1 MAARPTPDSL
11 AMIERLVGF
20 DTTSRNSNLE
30 LIHWIRDHLAG
41 LGVAAELVHD
51 ETGAKA
57 NLYATLG
64 PTDRGGIMLSGHTD
78 VVPIDGQEW
87 STDAFRVT
95 ERDGR
100 LYGRGTTD
108 MKSFVAVALAMTP
121 EFLRRGLETPI
132 HLAFS
137 YDEEVGCLGVR
148 RMIAEVARRPVK
160 PVACIVGEPTEMQV
174 IVAHK
179 GKLSLRCDVRGFEC
193 HSSLAHAGVNAV
205 EAAAEAVAH
214 LKAMARRM
222 RDRGPY
228 DAAFDPPYT
237 TVHTGL
243 IQGGTALNIV
253 PKDCEIDFEIRVV
266 PPDDPDA
273 LVAELA
279 EAGRRLA
286 APARARGFPAAVE
299 VTAVNSY
306 PGLET
311 SPDEAIVALA
321 RAASGSNATVKLAF
335 GTEGGLF
342 QKRLRLPTVVCGPGS
357 IDRAHKP
364 DEYVTRDELAQC
376 DAFLARV
383 VERLA

>member
-1 MAARPTPDSL
+1 
-11 AMIERLVGF
+11 MIERLVGF

-253 PKDCEIDFEIRVV
+253 PKDCSFEFEFRHLPGDDPHALYAEIR
-266 PPDDPDA
+266 DHA
-273 LVAELA
+273 
-279 EAGRRLA
+279 
-286 APARARGFPAAVE
+286 ARAIEPEMKRLRPETGFTWTE
-299 VTAVNSY
+299 TSQF
-306 PGLET
+306 PGLDTPEE
-311 SPDEAIVALA
+311 SEIVSLAKAL
-321 RAASGSNATVKLAF
+321 SGANSTAKVAF
-335 GTEGGLF
+335 GTEAGLF
-342 QKRLRLPTVVCGPGS
+342 QAADIPTVVCGPGS
-357 IDRAHKP
+357 IDQAHKP
-364 DEYVTRDELAQC
+364 NEFVALEQVAAC
-376 DAFLARV
+376 EAFLRRLMDRVCARP
-383 VERLA
+383 A